1 MNNVPQQQTI
11 IANKKIV
18 QYCTLFCDL
27 LLILLFYS
35 VLTSVQTR
43 HTKCCYVLFDIK
55 ISKPKQRAVTLRL
68 TDSKSRAICF
78 LLFSSSCPH
87 CLIHTNSRPLSFFV
101 FVIVFVRHLAI
112 ETSSENLN
120 SNLSSLYV
128 PYCAVPS
135 QDYSLALSFSFSLYF
150 TFPLSVSFILSS
162 FVHICLTKQQ
172 KKLFLNQR
180 KTFFHGIPS
189 QKAHRSEN
197 ENNCAYLL
205 GINEQKV
212 KCNRDSS
219 TQDHENPD

>member
-1 MNNVPQQQTI
+1 MSHP
-11 IANKKIV
+11 
-18 QYCTLFCDL
+18 
-27 LLILLFYS
+27 
-35 VLTSVQTR
+35 
-43 HTKCCYVLFDIK
+43 HKCPPSF
-55 ISKPKQRAVTLRL
+55 
-68 TDSKSRAICF
+68 
-78 LLFSSSCPH
+78 
-87 CLIHTNSRPLSFFV
+87 FFV

-162 FVHICLTKQQ
+162 FVHICLTKQ
-172 KKLFLNQR
+172 KKLFLNQQ

-219 TQDHENPD
+219 TQDHENPDWNQFSVASQTSVPCCCLRKNRARGPCILFLSLFSRWVNN